1 MNNPVRIRQ
10 IRRALLNALAMGGGY
25 AIPEELL
32 WGYVDDLVRPP
43 LSFAEKGVTTAFL
56 KDNGYI
62 VKVDS
67 EIDPGIKQWA
77 VTEKGKTLLAS
88 MQ

>member
-1 MNNPVRIRQ
+1 MTNPVRLRQ
-10 IRRALLNALAMGGGY
+10 IRRALLSALAMGEGY

-32 WGYVDDLVRPP
+32 WGFVDDLVRPP
-43 LSFAEKGVTTAFL
+43 LSYTEKGVTTAFL
-56 KDNGYI
+56 QENKYI
-62 VKVDS
+62 VKVAS
-67 EIDPGIKQWA
+67 EIDPGIVQWA